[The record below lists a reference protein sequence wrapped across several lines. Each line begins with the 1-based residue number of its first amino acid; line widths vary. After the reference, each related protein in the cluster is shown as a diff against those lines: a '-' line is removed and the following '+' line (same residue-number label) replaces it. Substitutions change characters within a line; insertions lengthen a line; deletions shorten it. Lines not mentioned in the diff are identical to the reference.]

1 MSTTIFENYETF
13 LNENK
18 QDFSS
23 PNDIVKLFNSDSMFH
38 AYLES
43 LVDGIDVDSRPG
55 VMNMLNRQREM
66 ILTEGANVSAGSFAK
81 GWVVSSFPVLVDIY
95 QEALISQLCNVYP
108 VNSPQITIPK
118 MRLHATTKSYDGTSE
133 TTADNVPTASAL
145 IRASEV
151 TVNVTP
157 GASAN
162 VFTTLGLSVDNVR
175 MNRRYTLLTSLTV
188 TETLDGGGTVSH
200 VLDISFRPDNR
211 NQISRETTFTS
222 DDSKTITVAINS
234 NVNYS
239 DGTIILNALFDAGD
253 STSSFTADSAEFT
266 LRLLAKGSMN
276 GRTRVFMSNE
286 ALDLTIDPNNDFYI
300 ELEQEEIQ
308 DFQSIYKVDLL
319 QTISSGIKRQILLN
333 KDYDISYFLK
343 AAEGE
348 ITTFGAKRTI
358 DLDTYAATGSAFRPT
373 TPVDILKSVIPYIS
387 ELMGVVHKNYGMYP
401 KYLVAGLKTAALL
414 RSLQEFVVSL
424 PTRQGGTG
432 FNGQTAS
439 FSKLKILESISMDD
453 DKMYLSTKAAPN
465 SLEYASIV
473 DLIYQPLYIIKE
485 TTNGQSRNFVK
496 SRTMAEVVRADG
508 IGCIQVD
515 NIANY
520 I

>member
-13 LNENK
+13 INENK
-18 QDFSS
+18 EDFSS
-23 PNDIVKLFNSDSMFH
+23 PTDIVKLFNSDSMFH

-43 LVDGIDVDSRPG
+43 LVDGIDSDSRPG

-66 ILTEGANVSAGSFAK
+66 ILTEGANVSAGNFAK

-95 QEALISQLCNVYP
+95 QEALISQLCNIYP
-108 VNSPQITIPK
+108 TNSPQITIPK
-118 MRLHATTKSYDGTSE
+118 MRLHAVTKSYDGTTE
-133 TTADNVPTASAL
+133 TRADNVPTATSL

-151 TVNVTP
+151 TVDVTP
-157 GASAN
+157 GTSAN
-162 VFTTLGLSVDNVR
+162 VFTVLGLNPDTVR

-188 TETLDGGGTVSH
+188 TETTAASATINHILDV
-200 VLDISFRPDNR
+200 SFRPDNR
-211 NQISRETTFTS
+211 NQISRDIVFTA
-222 DDSKTITVAINS
+222 DDGEEVVIKVNS

-239 DGTIILNALFDAGD
+239 DGTIVINAIFNEN
-253 STSSFTADSAEFT
+253 STSTFTADLATFT

-276 GRTRVFMSNE
+276 GRTKVFMSNE
-286 ALDLTIDPNNDFYI
+286 ALDVTIDPNNDFYI

-308 DFQSIYKVDLL
+308 DFQSIYKIDLL

-343 AAEGE
+343 ASEGE
-348 ITTFGAKRTI
+348 INTFGAKRTV
-358 DLDTYAATGSAFRPT
+358 DLDAYAATGSSFRPAT
-373 TPVDILKSVIPYIS
+373 AVDVLKSVIPYIS
-387 ELMGVVHKNYGMYP
+387 ELVGVIHKNYGMYP

-414 RSLQEFVVSL
+414 RTLQDFVVSL
-424 PTRQGGTG
+424 PTREGGIG
-432 FNGQTAS
+432 FSGQKAEFT
-439 FSKLKILESISMDD
+439 KLKILESVSMDNN
-453 DKMYLSTKAAPN
+453 KIYLSTKAAPN

-473 DLIYQPLYIIKE
+473 DLVYQPLYIIKE

-508 IGCIQVD
+508 LGCLQVD
-515 NIANY
+515 NIDNY

>member
-1 MSTTIFENYETF
+1 MSTTIFENYEVF

-23 PNDIVKLFNSDSMFH
+23 PTDIVKLFNSDSMFH

-43 LVDGIDVDSRPG
+43 ITDSIDADAKPG
-55 VMNMLNRQREM
+55 VMALLNRQREM

-95 QEALISQLCNVYP
+95 QEALLSQLCNVYP
-108 VNSPQITIPK
+108 VGSPQITIPK
-118 MRLHATTKSYDGTSE
+118 MRLHAITKSYDGTTE
-133 TTADNVPTASAL
+133 TRADNVPTASAL

-151 TVNVTP
+151 TVDVTP

-162 VFTTLGLSVDNVR
+162 VFTILGLNPDNVK
-175 MNRRYTLLTSLTV
+175 MNRRYTLLTSLSV
-188 TETLDGGGTVSH
+188 TETTIAPATVDH
-200 VLDISFRPDNR
+200 VLEISFRPDNR
-211 NQISRETTFTS
+211 NQISRDMTFTS
-222 DDSKTITVAINS
+222 DDGETMTVKVTG

-239 DGTIILNALFDAGD
+239 DGTIILNVLFEGA
-253 STSSFTADSAEFT
+253 STSTFVSPLATFT

-276 GRTRVFMSNE
+276 GRTKVVMSNE
-286 ALDLTIDPNNDFYI
+286 AIDLTIDPNNDFYI
-300 ELEQEEIQ
+300 ELDQEEIQ
-308 DFQSIYKVDLL
+308 DFQSIYKVDLI

-343 AAEGE
+343 ASEGE
-348 ITTFGAKRTI
+348 IDTFGAKRTI
-358 DLDTYAATGSAFRPT
+358 DLDAFAATGSAFRPAT
-373 TPVDILKSVIPYIS
+373 AVDVLKSVIPYIS
-387 ELMGVVHKNYGMYP
+387 ELMGVIHKNYGMYP
-401 KYLVAGLKTAALL
+401 KYLIAGLKTAALL

-424 PTRQGGTG
+424 PTREGGVG
-432 FNGQTAS
+432 FNGQVAS
-439 FSKLKILESISMDD
+439 FSKLKILESVTMDNN
-453 DKMYLSTKAAPN
+453 KIYLSTKAAPN
-465 SLEYASIV
+465 SLEHASIV

-496 SRTMAEVVRADG
+496 SRTMVEIVRADG
-508 IGCIQVD
+508 LACLQVD
-515 NIANY
+515 NIDNY